1 MSVQVPLQRWDIAFA
16 ERISGNTMPQRFGAF
31 ISDIYLFDKDA
42 FGISRKEASYMDPQQ
57 RLLLQSVGACLHD
70 AQGLL
75 DPSSCSIT
83 VGVSYN
89 EYFLNLL
96 HLEKNAL
103 MATSG
108 TLSVL
113 SGRVSY
119 TFNLRGP
126 SSSID
131 TACSSSLVGIHL
143 SITSSMSRGWNFSI
157 ASGVNLL
164 ISHET
169 SWVLKAASMLSAD
182 GRCKTLDGRADGYGR
197 AESCIVH
204 LMKKRDTKGSS
215 SSVYIS
221 GTAVGQDGRSSSLT
235 APNGPAQQEVIRGAL
250 IAGKVMPEGIEILEM
265 HGTGTA
271 LGDPIEIGAA
281 TSVFAK
287 DMTLE
292 VQAAKATVLH
302 AEPAAGAVGLFHA
315 MERLQFN
322 IGLDFKNLV
331 QINPYVIRVLEARPN
346 QKAVFG
352 FLRSPGCFS
361 AVHNSVSAAS
371 ISSFAFQGTNSHII
385 VERIHESLDGEQRKG
400 IGPAWKMEPCWWM
413 ALHISIF
420 ARVSMQPTTGN
431 GNLAFIGRIDS
442 NSSWILS
449 QSIHSTPTLPSVL
462 LACLASKICTH
473 ALQIKT
479 SLLDLVLGSV
489 SGALNTEI
497 CAKFSCIHPSFLM
510 ETKSDSLVN
519 AEVVAAGCIGKHL
532 TQSSSRCE
540 CHDRWQGL
548 MIPSK
553 NFSRPDLL
561 DLDPIGIC
569 IGSDMWKEL
578 FSEVSLQSRG
588 LSASVDA
595 TRTLSSDML
604 NHSDAAAPMRR
615 TTCSRTKKDLYLGFG
630 TSIHSIQYLESGRI
644 ASHVKESDV
653 YDQNFEHNDNVAF
666 SDEEVQNIVE
676 KTIHNV
682 LEVDGNIS
690 DLYFADIGLDSITSI
705 ELKQALQDAFSLQLP
720 DTIAFD
726 YADVASLTGFIV
738 QKLRQI
744 GTFTNDK
751 SLLIHPAAS
760 SSGFTILS
768 VEGTS
773 GGYSRSPGPLLEP
786 GILAFLADDK
796 EHTNRAPVDRFHISE
811 EHVSKIANSESLLTH
826 GCWIQH
832 IDCFD
837 SESLKISARD
847 SLWLDP
853 QSKLMLESTL
863 LAIKRTISLNSS
875 ISSVGTYVGCVW
887 NEFPGFLRNTVL
899 APDLAHLTG
908 SGLNFASGIIPYTFN
923 FKGPCIGIDT
933 ACSSSLVAVYLA
945 SNGLRRGTIGHG
957 VSGGTNLMLL
967 PTTTLNLAVLGS
979 LSVSGRC
986 KTLDS
991 TADGYGRGEGC
1002 VAIVVGNA
1010 ESHPSDIIGYIK
1022 GCECNQDGRS
1032 SSLTAPNG
1040 PSQASLIFKLLQES
1054 MVARDDILS
1063 INLHGTGTVL
1073 GDPIEIGALDTVYDS
1088 IASVKYLGMSYVLNI
1103 CIHVS
1108 QLR

>member
-1 MSVQVPLQRWDIAFA
+1 
-16 ERISGNTMPQRFGAF
+16 MPQRFGAF

-57 RLLLQSVGACLHD
+57 RLLLQSVGASLHD
-70 AQGLL
+70 AQGLF

-96 HLEKNAL
+96 NLEKNAL

-143 SITSSMSRGWNFSI
+143 SITSSMSQGWNFSI
-157 ASGVNLL
+157 AAGVNLL

-204 LMKKRDTKGSS
+204 LMKKKDTKSSS

-221 GTAVGQDGRSSSLT
+221 GTAVGQDGKSSSLT

-250 IAGKVMPEGIEILEM
+250 IAGKVMPEAIEILEM

-315 MERLQFN
+315 MDRLKFN
-322 IGLDFKNLV
+322 IGYNFSNLA

-352 FLRSPGCFS
+352 FLRSQGCFS

-371 ISSFAFQGTNSHII
+371 ISSFAFQGTNSHIV
-385 VERIHESLDGEQRKG
+385 VERIHETSEGEEGKG
-400 IGPAWKMEPCWWM
+400 IGLAWKMEPCWWM

-420 ARVSMQPTTGN
+420 ARVSMQTTMGN

-442 NSSWILS
+442 GSSWILS
-449 QSIHSTPTLPSVL
+449 QSTHNTTTLPVVL
-462 LACLASKICTH
+462 LACLASKICTQ

-479 SLLDLVLGSV
+479 SLLSLVLGSV
-489 SGALNTEI
+489 SGKLNTEI
-497 CAKFSCIHPSFLM
+497 CAKFSFMHPEFLM
-510 ETKSDSLVN
+510 ETKSDSLLN
-519 AEVVAAGCIGKHL
+519 GEVVVTGCIGKHL
-532 TQSSSRCE
+532 MHGASSRRSGGR
-540 CHDRWQGL
+540 DRWQGL
-548 MIPSK
+548 MTSSK
-553 NFSRPDLL
+553 NIFHSNLL
-561 DLDPIGIC
+561 EMDPMGTHIA
-569 IGSDMWKEL
+569 SEVWKEL
-578 FSEVSLQSRG
+578 FSEVSAQSRC
-588 LSASVDA
+588 LSASIDA
-595 TRTLSSDML
+595 TRALSLDML
-604 NHSDAAAPMRR
+604 NHSDAATPMRR
-615 TTCSRTKKDLYLGFG
+615 TTCSHTTKDLFLGFG
-630 TSIHSIQYLESGRI
+630 TSIHSISHVESRLM
-644 ASHVKESDV
+644 ASHVKESEV
-653 YDQNFEHNDNVAF
+653 YVQNFEHKDNAAF

-676 KTIHNV
+676 KTIHSV
-682 LEVDGNIS
+682 LEIDENIS
-690 DLYFADIGLDSITSI
+690 NLYFADFGLDSITSI
-705 ELKQALQDAFSLQLP
+705 ELKQALQNAFSLQLP

-726 YADVASLTGFIV
+726 YPDVASLTGFIA

-744 GTFTNDK
+744 SSYTNDRRLMIK
-751 SLLIHPAAS
+751 PDVST
-760 SSGFTILS
+760 SGFTILS
-768 VEGTS
+768 VEGTA
-773 GGYSRSPGPLLEP
+773 GGYSRSPGPHLEP

-796 EHTNRAPVDRFHISE
+796 ERTDRAPATRFHISE
-811 EHVSKIANSESLLTH
+811 DHVPKIANSESLLTH
-826 GCWIQH
+826 GCWIKH

-837 SESLKISARD
+837 SESLKISAWD

-863 LAIKRTISLNSS
+863 LAIKRPWLLNSS
-875 ISSVGTYVGCVW
+875 GSLVGTYVGCVW
-887 NEFPGFLRNTVL
+887 NEFPVFLSSTVQ

-908 SGLNFASGIIPYTFN
+908 SGLNFTSGIIPYTFN

-945 SNGLRRGTIGHG
+945 INGLRRGTIGHG

-967 PTTTLNLAVLGS
+967 PSTTLNLAALGS
-979 LSVSGRC
+979 LSMNGRC

-1002 VAIVVGNA
+1002 VAILVGNA
-1010 ESHPSDIIGYIK
+1010 ESQPSDIVGHIK

-1040 PSQASLIFKLLQES
+1040 PSQSSLIFKLLQSS

-1063 INLHGTGTVL
+1063 INLHGTGTAL
-1073 GDPIEIGALDTVYDS
+1073 GDPIEIGALDSVYDS
-1088 IASVKYLGMSYVLNI
+1088 IASLKYLGMSLCCNYV
-1103 CIHVS
+1103 HP
-1108 QLR
+1108 